1 MRSFFLRLG
10 PRGKCLCCLACLF
23 PIGAILAFDYF
34 GLHTTP
40 LIIQKRAENETP
52 PSGINVALPMRWKW
66 LSDHD
71 LALEKMAQEKKPLLL
86 AFLGSGWCPW
96 SDKLAQEVIGKKE
109 FTDSLGRDFVLLRI
123 NCSGDGAEPLKER
136 YGVEQCPCF
145 ILIDSSGEKIAQVEY
160 LALDS
165 GAYASHI
172 KALLADFRLLKK
184 AISEQNLETLSF
196 FELKDLYKKATR
208 LANDGLKNVVMQAG
222 IKVDPG
228 VEFLLE
234 EYQTLVSAGR
244 ATSELAEQLK
254 QKIST
259 RDPDNTLGSQLKL
272 AILEFERLIPFGKEE
287 EALHPLF
294 TYIQQFGGKDP
305 KSLWQIEMMI
315 SQYFFGRNQMEKA
328 LKHAKASYEAAPQ
341 ESKSQVVQAIEY
353 LQKHFPEVP

>member
-10 PRGKCLCCLACLF
+10 PRGKCLCCLATLF
-23 PIGAILAFDYF
+23 PIGALLTFDYF

-40 LIIQKRAENETP
+40 LIIQKRSANESKP
-52 PSGINVALPMRWKW
+52 HEINVTLPMRWKW
-66 LSDHD
+66 LSDYEQ
-71 LALEKMAQEKKPLLL
+71 AVEKMHQEKKPLLL

-109 FTDSLGRDFVLLRI
+109 FTDSLGRDFVLLRV
-123 NCSGDGAEPLKER
+123 NCLGDGTEPLKER

-145 ILIDSSGEKIAQVEY
+145 LLVDPSGEKIAQVEY

-165 GAYASHI
+165 GAYANHI
-172 KALLADFRLLKK
+172 KALLADFRFLKK
-184 AISEQNLETLSF
+184 VVSEENLETLSF
-196 FELKDLYKKATR
+196 FELKDLYKKAAR
-208 LANDGLKNVVMQAG
+208 LANDGLKSVVMQAG

-234 EYQTLVSAGR
+234 EYRMLVSTGR

-272 AILEFERLIPFGKEE
+272 AMLEFERLLSFGKDE
-287 EALHPLF
+287 EALSPLF
-294 TYIQQFGGKDP
+294 RYIQQFGKKDS
-305 KSLWQIEMMI
+305 KSLWQIEMVI

-328 LKHAKASYEAAPQ
+328 LKHAKASYEIAPQ

-353 LQKHFPEVP
+353 LQKHFPEES